1 MPRVST
7 HDMDFCLRQSA
18 NCRRQAHDQ
27 ADSELRFELM
37 FYATELEERARR
49 LALKQ
54 VLSAFE
60 ASVLI

>member
-1 MPRVST
+1 
-7 HDMDFCLRQSA
+7 MDFCLRQSA

>member
-1 MPRVST
+1 
-7 HDMDFCLRQSA
+7 
-18 NCRRQAHDQ
+18 
-27 ADSELRFELM
+27 M

-60 ASVLI
+60 VSVLI